1 LEIKKLIFIVSII
14 EKQFNYVLFIILLKF
29 WYFIIYLENLIIKI
43 NLDFQILLKLSI
55 FAYINLIILSKDFIS
70 VPEET
75 MFFSFSNKS

>member
-1 LEIKKLIFIVSII
+1 MEIKKLIFIVSII

>member
-55 FAYINLIILSKDFIS
+55 FAYFNLIILSKDFIS